1 MPYFHAIAVFEA
13 RGSSSA
19 EADRAAA
26 ALFKTV
32 RHPRVH
38 YYEHDTSGGLG
49 SPQKTTPLSF
59 TVIADFDVEAGNEES
74 AADLVEE
81 TLDSLSTEAIQYFA
95 HGITV
100 GEQRVRS
107 EQRAQHA
114 VEHAAEPAPERETHL
129 ERGDREE
136 RGGRKRGPRGRGR
149 RRGGAREAEGGREEE
164 SEVVLTPLP
173 QEEPVAISVQT
184 EAPPPETPREESA
197 VVEVRMQERELPPPL
212 AETVEV
218 ASSLSPPRSSAAMR
232 VTLTVTL
239 HASELPPPTNGSAL
253 PEQREL
259 LRMATVEA
267 RRRHPELPAEVTPQ
281 CEVVSLPWGD
291 TLLALTWHYN
301 VPVPSSADAG

>member
-13 RGSSSA
+13 CGSSSA

-32 RHPRVH
+32 RHPRVR

-49 SPQKTTPLSF
+49 PSPKTAPLSF

-74 AADLVEE
+74 AADIVEE
-81 TLDSLSTEAIQYFA
+81 ILDSLSTEAIQYFA
-95 HGITV
+95 HGITA
-100 GEQRVRS
+100 GEQRVRP
-107 EQRAQHA
+107 EQRAQ
-114 VEHAAEPAPERETHL
+114 HAAEPAPEREAHL

-136 RGGRKRGPRGRGR
+136 RGGRKRGLRGRGR
-149 RRGGAREAEGGREEE
+149 RRGGAREAEGARAEE

-173 QEEPVAISVQT
+173 QEEPVAISTQT

-197 VVEVRMQERELPPPL
+197 VVEARMQERELPPPL

-218 ASSLSPPRSSAAMR
+218 ESSLPPPRSSAAMR

-239 HASELPPPTNGSAL
+239 HASELPLLTNGSAL
-253 PEQREL
+253 PEQQEL
-259 LRMATVEA
+259 LRMATAEA
-267 RRRHPELPAEVTPQ
+267 RRRHPELPAEVTPE

-291 TLLALTWHYN
+291 TLLALTWHYD
-301 VPVPSSADAG
+301 VPVPSSADAA